1 MNPELHNKLK
11 RAKTAILLQ
20 ERLDRE
26 LYIGIEDVKE
36 MAGEVDNI
44 VQIDELIRAMGVSV
58 MGNIT
63 DEAGIFT
70 WKLSETK
77 KISFDCETKKISFDC
92 ETKKISFTANSCT
105 FSHQMSDSITSDLKN
120 IKTLIIKLF
129 D

>member
-11 RAKTAILLQ
+11 RAKTARQLQ

-58 MGNIT
+58 MSNIT

-77 KISFDCETKKISFDC
+77 KISFDCENKSISF
-92 ETKKISFTANSCT
+92 SANSCT
-105 FSHQMSDSITSDLKN
+105 FSHQMSDSIPSDLKN
-120 IKTLIIKLF
+120 IKTLIIKLLS
-129 D
+129 